1 MTHKHLSD
9 RAIVILVAL
18 AVVAA
23 AATFAQAMF
32 MMPSD
37 APVDRLIAN
46 AEAYIKENPK
56 DASGYYV
63 AGRLHYLAWS
73 QKTGLVPVYGT
84 PAEGEAVKP
93 NVPDDSMIHN
103 SLHRSQQ
110 AEAQRRANEEYKID
124 SVRDLR
130 DRDAKRAYWQRVRAI
145 QQQLQKDGWKPEGL
159 TEAQL
164 DQHAEKAFHR
174 FHQAIQLA
182 PKNGLYHLSY
192 GSLCEQYAARA
203 GERGIT
209 TNTVLSKFEQINH
222 DTGADKAMALD
233 QILKDWQ
240 QEALTSYAKA
250 FELSHKTDANLRHKP
265 LKGIQSLVSHESATS
280 YKRLVGEVAAE
291 ADKERIARMDAHI
304 AQLQALPHGPVTP
317 IVFTLDKHDGLADL
331 LSNETTVTFD
341 LNGTGKPQQWQWV
354 KPNTG
359 ILVWDPGD
367 RRQITSGRQLFGS
380 VTWWLMPGDGYRA
393 MDLLDDNRDG
403 GLSGNELR
411 GLAVWFDRNGDGLSG
426 RGEVVPIG
434 ELPIAGLAVKAMSRD
449 GRALMHPKGLL
460 MTDGTTRPT
469 YDWVAQPAE

>member
-9 RAIVILVAL
+9 RMIVILVAV

-32 MMPSD
+32 AMPSE
-37 APVDRLIAN
+37 APVDRLITN

-63 AGRLHYLAWS
+63 AGRVHYLAWS
-73 QKTGLVPVYGT
+73 LKTGMVPVYGT

-93 NVPDDSMIHN
+93 NIADESMVHI
-103 SLHRSQQ
+103 SLHRSRQ

-124 SVRDLR
+124 SVRDLK
-130 DRDAKRAYWQRVRAI
+130 DRDKQRAYWQRVREI

-159 TEAQL
+159 KPEEL

-174 FHQAIQLA
+174 FHQAMEMD

-192 GSLCEQYAARA
+192 ASLCEQYAPRA
-203 GERGIT
+203 GERHIT
-209 TNTVLSKFEQINH
+209 VNTVLSKFRPNNDDTQDADMGKHQVMATWKEQ
-222 DTGADKAMALD
+222 AL
-233 QILKDWQ
+233 
-240 QEALTSYAKA
+240 EHYAKA
-250 FELSHKTDANLRHKP
+250 FELSHQQDAGLRHKP
-265 LKGIQSLVSHESATS
+265 LKGIQSLVSYEAVKG
-280 YKRLVGEVAAE
+280 YKRLSAE
-291 ADKERIARMDAHI
+291 MRKQQDKELIARMDDHI
-304 AQLQALPHGPVTP
+304 EQLQALPQGPITP
-317 IVFTLDKHDGLADL
+317 IVFSLDEHDGLADL
-331 LSNETTVTFD
+331 LSSETTVAFD
-341 LNGTGKPQQWQWV
+341 LDGTGRPQQWQWV

-359 ILVWDPGD
+359 ILVWDPND

-403 GLSGNELR
+403 GLSGDELH
-411 GLAVWFDRNGDGLSG
+411 GLAVWFDRNGDGLSD

-434 ELPIAGLAVKAMSRD
+434 DLPIAGLSVKALSQD
-449 GRALMHPKGLL
+449 GQALMHPKGLL

-469 YDWVAQPAE
+469 YDWVAHPAE